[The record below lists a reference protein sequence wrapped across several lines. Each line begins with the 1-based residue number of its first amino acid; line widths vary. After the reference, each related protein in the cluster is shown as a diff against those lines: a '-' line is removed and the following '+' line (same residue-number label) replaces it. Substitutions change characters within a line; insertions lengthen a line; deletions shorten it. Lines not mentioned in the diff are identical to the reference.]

1 MRRGNFRAAANVPEG
16 MSFENYVEEIQV
28 LGSELV
34 AKIRELIHEGNV
46 QRIVVKDENGNTFL
60 EIPVT
65 LAAVGV
71 ILAPLLAGIGAISA
85 LVAKFTIVVVRSEPK
100 PPESKQPDPT

>member
-1 MRRGNFRAAANVPEG
+1 
-16 MSFENYVEEIQV
+16 MSFGSFVEEIQV

-34 AKIRELIHEGNV
+34 DKIRELIHEGNV
-46 QRIVVKDENGNTFL
+46 QRIVVKDDQGHTFV

-65 LAAVGV
+65 VAAVGV
-71 ILAPLLAGIGAISA
+71 VVAPLLAAVGAISA

-100 PPESKQPDPT
+100 PPEAGEPGPS